1 MCILATIIMIIACVR
16 KKIKDF
22 NKSKKKFSKDN
33 NESVKLLDKSVD

>member
-22 NKSKKKFSKDN
+22 NKSKKKLSKDN